1 MIDGAAVNPNGIK
14 TVLANSLSTFFIE
27 GKPVFSN
34 GNKSLLKN
42 PADPPSLCNWVFDD
56 FILAN
61 EVLAK
66 VFLTLITFVSVMII
80 YVEN

>member
-1 MIDGAAVNPNGIK
+1 MWLHPIQKFYFEQLHVLLIDGAAVNPNGIK

-42 PADPPSLCNWVFDD
+42 PADPPSLCN
-56 FILAN
+56 
-61 EVLAK
+61 
-66 VFLTLITFVSVMII
+66 
-80 YVEN
+80 